1 MRSARWGLFLVL
13 LAVLLFPKSA
23 AAAPFIGLPFRIDD
37 TMWGG
42 EVAAACNPGR
52 RVCLVVW
59 SDSDNSLRYRFLS
72 EDGRM
77 LGSGSEGLSM
87 GYGPDIAY
95 NAASDQF
102 LVVWAYEY
110 TRTDTDIIAAR
121 IYGDGAGS
129 PRVFKITGT
138 YDQDLSPRVD
148 TAGAQGFLVVFERS
162 ATLNQILG
170 QRVSADGV
178 GGDLLGGTFG
188 IGPLT
193 TYQWLADVAYSPAA
207 LAYAVPYHT
216 RQEVRLQLVS
226 TAGALLGSVQDFGEG
241 ERVSVAGDFGDPS
254 RPFLLTYLDVIGP
267 SPPYAFAVRGYFVGS
282 IGEPLQPSMVL
293 STDFTDAA
301 PVTRGPGAFGVAWCQ
316 RDISQ
321 NIWVQL
327 VRPNGAM
334 EPAHNASA
342 ADYDVANQDE
352 QRPELASGAGRSL
365 VLWIGYA
372 EGSVG
377 LYGRWFTTGYT
388 FAGQVRK
395 GTPMTGSPLAGVTVQ
410 LYGDNDASLFTGPPV
425 LIAETTTAADGSFEI
440 TYGPGYDYTHFH
452 VVEVDPPGTVSTE
465 ATAPAPGAPN
475 PANLTTVTYSG
486 PLELGYYP
494 DIAFWDRQTPPEARF
509 TVTPA
514 SGPVST
520 NFTFDAQATTDAEE
534 PLGSLVCRWDWEND
548 GTYDTDWSS
557 SCWVQHRYATAGTR
571 TVRLQVKDSSGLTG
585 TATRSVTVTV
595 PVALTATGTATVVPT
610 ATPKPTK
617 TPVPPAAKSGVRLP
631 LVFVNR

>member
-1 MRSARWGLFLVL
+1 MRSARWGLLLVL

-37 TMWGG
+37 TIWGG

-110 TRTDTDIIAAR
+110 TPTDTDIIAAR
-121 IYGDGAGS
+121 VNGDGAGS

-148 TAGAQGFLVVFERS
+148 AAGAQGFLVVFERS

-178 GGDLLGGTFG
+178 GGDLLEGTFG

-216 RQEVRLQLVS
+216 RQEVKLQLVS

-241 ERVSVAGDFGDPS
+241 ERVSVAGDFADPS

-267 SPPYAFAVRGYFVGS
+267 SPPYAFAVRGYFVGPN
-282 IGEPLQPSMVL
+282 GEPLQPSMVL

-301 PVTRGPGAFGVAWCQ
+301 PVTLILSGPVVYALFNNDAGVGQFQMPACGHAWWGKVSLTQ
-316 RDISQ
+316 NAVVDIKINVGGGRRDLQ
-321 NIWVQL
+321 
-327 VRPNGAM
+327 
-334 EPAHNASA
+334 A
-342 ADYDVANQDE
+342 ALWW
-352 QRPELASGAGRSL
+352 PEGAGRGARGHRP
-365 VLWIGYA
+365 VPD
-372 EGSVG
+372 
-377 LYGRWFTTGYT
+377 
-388 FAGQVRK
+388 QPVRRH
-395 GTPMTGSPLAGVTVQ
+395 GNQQHLLGERVR
-410 LYGDNDASLFTGPPV
+410 
-425 LIAETTTAADGSFEI
+425 ADGHGRDPGGQNLDRPHQ
-440 TYGPGYDYTHFH
+440 GPQRQERPADGLLNGGRARLRVGYWHPH
-452 VVEVDPPGTVSTE
+452 DPGALGGDMRRGGSWCPGT
-465 ATAPAPGAPN
+465 
-475 PANLTTVTYSG
+475 
-486 PLELGYYP
+486 
-494 DIAFWDRQTPPEARF
+494 
-509 TVTPA
+509 
-514 SGPVST
+514 
-520 NFTFDAQATTDAEE
+520 
-534 PLGSLVCRWDWEND
+534 
-548 GTYDTDWSS
+548 
-557 SCWVQHRYATAGTR
+557 
-571 TVRLQVKDSSGLTG
+571 
-585 TATRSVTVTV
+585 
-595 PVALTATGTATVVPT
+595 
-610 ATPKPTK
+610 
-617 TPVPPAAKSGVRLP
+617 
-631 LVFVNR
+631 